1 MGRICFQTS
10 RIQYL
15 DEQLLRSCYM
25 TGLEGIA
32 WERNIAFAD
41 DRLIVD
47 RQTHESGHFFFP
59 WRNKAGLEFMLGT
72 TSLREGQGDYQL
84 EVELARGTLHRLRTY
99 LAERSQQFK
108 LSQSYTDQLTEA
120 HEHLLEAVLSW
131 RQDPQFAGTAASKAI
146 EICLGMINQISV
158 EDADHLMEA
167 RHQAGMANPL
177 FGIKLGEM
185 PQAPKEQQ
193 ELSQS
198 FDSVMIPF
206 NWKAVSPDEGKF
218 QFYEVDRMLEWSHQ
232 HRKKIFAGP
241 LIELTE
247 EALPQWLYLWQD
259 DFTSIQNY
267 VIQYVQEVVR
277 RYKGRVHAWHT
288 SCGLNSS
295 TLMGF
300 SEEQVVRLS
309 VDIVETIRKL
319 DNSTPVIVS
328 FDLPWGDY
336 AANRR
341 SDLSPLQFADALV
354 RAELGINGIGID
366 LSFGDS
372 PQECTPRDFLELSR
386 LLNQWSSLQ
395 LPLVLGVSL
404 PNMDVPADQETLD
417 GFWDIESTMNLLQVI
432 RSKPSVQALFWNQ
445 LSDGMSQR
453 PGGVLKANQSSKDL
467 LARLSSMATSQ
478 PPTA

>member
-1 MGRICFQTS
+1 
-10 RIQYL
+10 
-15 DEQLLRSCYM
+15 
-25 TGLEGIA
+25 
-32 WERNIAFAD
+32 
-41 DRLIVD
+41 
-47 RQTHESGHFFFP
+47 
-59 WRNKAGLEFMLGT
+59 
-72 TSLREGQGDYQL
+72 
-84 EVELARGTLHRLRTY
+84 
-99 LAERSQQFK
+99 
-108 LSQSYTDQLTEA
+108 
-120 HEHLLEAVLSW
+120 
-131 RQDPQFAGTAASKAI
+131 
-146 EICLGMINQISV
+146 MINQISV

-185 PQAPKEQQ
+185 PQAPQEQQ

-232 HRKKIFAGP
+232 HGKKIFAGP

-247 EALPQWLYLWQD
+247 EALPQWIYLWQD

-267 VIQYVQEVVR
+267 VTQYVQEVVR

-328 FDLPWGDY
+328 FDLSWGDY

>member
-1 MGRICFQTS
+1 M
-10 RIQYL
+10 
-15 DEQLLRSCYM
+15 
-25 TGLEGIA
+25 
-32 WERNIAFAD
+32 
-41 DRLIVD
+41 
-47 RQTHESGHFFFP
+47 
-59 WRNKAGLEFMLGT
+59 
-72 TSLREGQGDYQL
+72 
-84 EVELARGTLHRLRTY
+84 
-99 LAERSQQFK
+99 
-108 LSQSYTDQLTEA
+108 
-120 HEHLLEAVLSW
+120 
-131 RQDPQFAGTAASKAI
+131 
-146 EICLGMINQISV
+146 
-158 EDADHLMEA
+158 
-167 RHQAGMANPL
+167 
-177 FGIKLGEM
+177 
-185 PQAPKEQQ
+185 
-193 ELSQS
+193 
-198 FDSVMIPF
+198 
-206 NWKAVSPDEGKF
+206 
-218 QFYEVDRMLEWSHQ
+218 
-232 HRKKIFAGP
+232 
-241 LIELTE
+241 
-247 EALPQWLYLWQD
+247 
-259 DFTSIQNY
+259 
-267 VIQYVQEVVR
+267 
-277 RYKGRVHAWHT
+277 
-288 SCGLNSS
+288 
-295 TLMGF
+295 
-300 SEEQVVRLS
+300 
-309 VDIVETIRKL
+309 DIVETIRKL